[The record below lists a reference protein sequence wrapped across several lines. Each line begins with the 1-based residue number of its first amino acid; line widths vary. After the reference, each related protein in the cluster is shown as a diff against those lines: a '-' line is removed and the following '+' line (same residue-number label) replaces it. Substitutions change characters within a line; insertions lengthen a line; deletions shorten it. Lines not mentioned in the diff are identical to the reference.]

1 MKSSMSLSEE
11 NTAREENT
19 AQISPSIDEQGVSQV
34 AFDDCVP
41 GHQENICEGPLTGT
55 TRSSPPEGNENDST
69 TTANWEDNPSASWYN
84 TTSGWGSDR
93 RDSQEPAGELF
104 QPGEPPIEKW
114 RESQLRPE
122 SKSWLHRLSFGKPA
136 HTLSDVEYKDLI
148 DLHTLPLKTRLD
160 DDDWLSSHLQNVRI
174 DDERFF
180 RLLTRGRELAQKC
193 LWAFMDKNQ
202 PQICRREFPGGWQQ
216 VRLEVSALMP
226 AVDFWALRFRGN
238 NSQLARD
245 ALFAVVPLRHL
256 ICHWNQ
262 FDLGWSRSAPRSADM
277 HLKNVQ
283 KLAIHLY
290 DEERAV
296 EARGLRDEARQ
307 AVEDSVAEIE
317 ALEPLFDVCEWE
329 YHHEQMFE
337 QIEYTKDR
345 TMTDPSTYP
354 DVIVRAAEA
363 WSRRRSSSDQ
373 AFENS
378 TQAMGN
384 QQLRQEGEGHEMTGE
399 SDADTSEER
408 LSVIIAPSRR
418 RSVTSSETPASTIT
432 TGPRGLIRR
441 KSSVC

>member
-1 MKSSMSLSEE
+1 MNGQGQSQVGSEE
-11 NTAREENT
+11 R
-19 AQISPSIDEQGVSQV
+19 
-34 AFDDCVP
+34 VP
-41 GHQENICEGPLTGT
+41 GSQDKISCEDPSDSTRSPLT
-55 TRSSPPEGNENDST
+55 RDNEVDSLQST
-69 TTANWEDNPSASWYN
+69 NWGDDQSASWYN
-84 TTSGWGSDR
+84 TASGWGGDG
-93 RDSQEPAGELF
+93 RDGQEPAGELF
-104 QPGEPPIEKW
+104 QLSEAPKEKW
-114 RESQLRPE
+114 RRSQLRPE

-136 HTLSDVEYKDLI
+136 HTLSDVEYRDLI
-148 DLHTLPLKTRLD
+148 DLHILPLKTRLEN
-160 DDDWLSSHLQNVRI
+160 DDWLNSSLENVRI
-174 DDERFF
+174 DDEGFF

-202 PQICRREFPGGWQQ
+202 PEICRREFPGGWQQ
-216 VRLEVSALMP
+216 VRLEVSALKP
-226 AVDFWALRFRGN
+226 AVDFWALKFRGN
-238 NSQLARD
+238 NAQLARD

-307 AVEDSVAEIE
+307 AVENSVAEIE
-317 ALEPLFDVCEWE
+317 ALEPLFDVCEWK

-345 TMTDPSTYP
+345 TTTDPSSYP

-363 WSRRRSSSDQ
+363 WSRRRSSFDQ
-373 AFENS
+373 TFEDS
-378 TQAMGN
+378 TTDQDTRAVGN
-384 QQLRQEGEGHEMTGE
+384 QQLRQEGEGHEKTGD
-399 SDADTSEER
+399 SNADTSEEH
-408 LSVIIAPSRR
+408 LPIIITPSRR